1 MAEKEKYK
9 DNRARTWTSIVYPES
24 APENWKEILDGYH
37 VPWVES
43 PLHDKDINPDGSVKK
58 AHWHVILLFDGKK
71 SYEQVKELT
80 DAINA
85 PIPQKTANTKGLVRY
100 LIHMDNPEKYQ
111 YKRDEIVCHSGADV
125 DEYFALSSSSRRAVL
140 REMTE
145 FIKDSEIDNFADF
158 IGFCL
163 EKNEL
168 DWFDV
173 AMNHNTLAINKLID
187 SIYQKHNPKV
197 ESSKN
202 GSLDE
207 KVAQVKE
214 LRSQGIKLAV
224 IADTIGVSIATVKRY
239 LNK

>member
-1 MAEKEKYK
+1 MTKK
-9 DNRARTWTSIVYPES
+9 DDRARTWTFIVYPES
-24 APENWKEILDGYH
+24 APENWRELLDEYH

-71 SYEQVKELT
+71 NYEQVKELT
-80 DAINA
+80 DTINA

-140 REMTE
+140 WEIVE
-145 FIKDSEIDNFADF
+145 FIKENEIDNFSDF

-163 EKNEL
+163 ETDNR

-173 AMNHNTLAINKLID
+173 AMNHNTLAINKLLD
-187 SIYQKHNPKV
+187 SIYQKHRKDQDGEN
-197 ESSKN
+197 SS
-202 GSLDE
+202 LEE

-214 LRSQGIKLAV
+214 MRSQGVKWAI
-224 IADTIGVSIATVKRY
+224 IADTLGISLATAKRY
-239 LNK
+239 LKM

>member
-1 MAEKEKYK
+1 MTNK
-9 DNRARTWTSIVYPES
+9 DDRARTWTFIVYPES
-24 APENWKEILDGYH
+24 APENWRELLDEYH

-140 REMTE
+140 WEIVE
-145 FIKDSEIDNFADF
+145 FIKENEIDNFSDF

-163 EKNEL
+163 ETDNR

-173 AMNHNTLAINKLID
+173 AMNHNTLAINKLLD
-187 SIYQKHNPKV
+187 SIYQKHHPKSEEEAAV
-197 ESSKN
+197 
-202 GSLDE
+202 LQARIE
-207 KVAQVKE
+207 KAKKMAE
-214 LRSQGIKLAV
+214 KGYSQRK
-224 IADTIGVSIATVKRY
+224 IADTLGVSRPTVAKY
-239 LNK
+239 LKK

>member
-1 MAEKEKYK
+1 MTNK
-9 DNRARTWTSIVYPES
+9 DDRARTWTFIVYPES
-24 APENWKEILDGYH
+24 APENWRELLDEYH

-80 DAINA
+80 DTINA

-125 DEYFALSSSSRRAVL
+125 GEYFALSSSSRRAVL
-140 REMTE
+140 WEIVE
-145 FIKDSEIDNFADF
+145 FIKENEIDNFSDF

-163 EKNEL
+163 ETDNR

-173 AMNHNTLAINKLID
+173 AMNHNTLAINKLLD
-187 SIYQKHNPKV
+187 SIYQKHKKDRD
-197 ESSKN
+197 EKN
-202 GSLDE
+202 GSFEE
-207 KVAQVKE
+207 KVAKVKE
-214 LRSQGIKLAV
+214 MRSRGVKWAI
-224 IADTIGVSIATVKRY
+224 IADTLGISLATAKRY
-239 LNK
+239 FKK

>member
-1 MAEKEKYK
+1 MTNK
-9 DNRARTWTSIVYPES
+9 DDRARTWTFIVYPES
-24 APENWKEILDGYH
+24 APENWRELLDEYH

-140 REMTE
+140 WEIVE
-145 FIKDSEIDNFADF
+145 FIKENEIDNFSDF

-163 EKNEL
+163 ETDNR

-173 AMNHNTLAINKLID
+173 AMNHNTLAINKLLD
-187 SIYQKHNPKV
+187 SIYQKHHPKFEEEAAV
-197 ESSKN
+197 
-202 GSLDE
+202 LQARIE
-207 KVAQVKE
+207 KAKKMAE
-214 LRSQGIKLAV
+214 KGYSQRK
-224 IADTIGVSIATVKRY
+224 IADTLGVSRPTVAKY
-239 LNK
+239 LKK

>member
-1 MAEKEKYK
+1 MTNK
-9 DNRARTWTSIVYPES
+9 DDRARTWTFIVYPES
-24 APENWKEILDGYH
+24 APENWRELLDEYH

-125 DEYFALSSSSRRAVL
+125 DEYFALSSSLRRAVL
-140 REMTE
+140 WEIVE
-145 FIKDSEIDNFADF
+145 FIKENEIDNFSDF

-163 EKNEL
+163 ETDNR

-173 AMNHNTLAINKLID
+173 AMNHNTLAINKLLD
-187 SIYQKHNPKV
+187 SIYQKHHPKFEEEAAV
-197 ESSKN
+197 
-202 GSLDE
+202 LQARIE
-207 KVAQVKE
+207 KAKKMAE
-214 LRSQGIKLAV
+214 KGYSQRK
-224 IADTIGVSIATVKRY
+224 IADTLGVSRPTVAKY
-239 LNK
+239 LKK